1 MLDRIFSLMNITSLN
16 KIALPTSTKSS
27 LENIQKIISS
37 HIEPLESK
45 IIKDVKTDIPLL
57 NNVSNYILNSGG
69 KRLRPAL
76 VLLGAEM
83 FAGVNE
89 KVMQAAQIIEYLHT
103 ATLLHD
109 DVVDGAET
117 RRMKQAVCRIW
128 GNEASILSGDYL
140 LSMARKKK

>member
-27 LENIQKIISS
+27 LENILKIISS